1 MGAEESDY
9 QHACL
14 ILYARNQS
22 VIVAL
27 DVEHHSAAL
36 EKAGF
41 WIRRLYILGGAPLST
56 VHNREPSIVLRP
68 CRFDPL
74 VADVCL
80 EVALD
85 DLGTDDEH
93 LLKYGTD
100 FQKLEDGHSLRA
112 TQTSPG
118 NGRDDLFIA
127 VSLSEF
133 TIAHAV

>member
-1 MGAEESDY
+1 MLNTTRLPLRMLAFGYDAFTSSGVR
-9 QHACL
+9 HW
-14 ILYARNQS
+14 ARPTIASQ
-22 VIVAL
+22 A
-27 DVEHHSAAL
+27 
-36 EKAGF
+36 F
-41 WIRRLYILGGAPLST
+41 
-56 VHNREPSIVLRP
+56 VLRP
-68 CRFDPL
+68 CRFDPP

-100 FQKLEDGHSLRA
+100 FQKLEDGYSLPA

-118 NGRDDLFIA
+118 NGRNGLFIA